1 MRRPRRRLVVL
12 IDGGCP
18 LCRRTARLL
27 HTLDWLDR
35 LAFADGVDGTARERW
50 APGVDEAAM
59 MQEMYVVDETGTRH
73 AGYDGYLQ
81 LAAVVPVLWPFG
93 VAGRLPGIRMAGRA
107 AYRFIAARRVRRG
120 RCADDGCATLPGM
133 SPQHATVSRGSSKEA
148 VASFRR

>member
-35 LAFADGVDGTARERW
+35 LAFADAIDGAVRERW
-50 APGVDEAAM
+50 APGLDEAAV

-93 VAGRLPGIRMAGRA
+93 VAGRLPGIRRAGRA
-107 AYRFIAARRVRRG
+107 AYRFIAARRARRG
-120 RCADDGCATLPGM
+120 RCADDVCAALPGM
-133 SPQHATVSRGSSKEA
+133 SPPSSSVSSGHGDAMPPSPP
-148 VASFRR
+148 